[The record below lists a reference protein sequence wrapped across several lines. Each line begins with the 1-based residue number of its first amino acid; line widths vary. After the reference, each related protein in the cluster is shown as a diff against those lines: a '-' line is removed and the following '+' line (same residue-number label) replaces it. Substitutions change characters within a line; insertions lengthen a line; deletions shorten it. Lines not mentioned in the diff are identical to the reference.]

1 MMQEEMAKSQMGLAQ
16 IVNELGSQVAQ
27 AQLRP

>member
-1 MMQEEMAKSQMGLAQ
+1 MMQEEMAKSQLGLAQ